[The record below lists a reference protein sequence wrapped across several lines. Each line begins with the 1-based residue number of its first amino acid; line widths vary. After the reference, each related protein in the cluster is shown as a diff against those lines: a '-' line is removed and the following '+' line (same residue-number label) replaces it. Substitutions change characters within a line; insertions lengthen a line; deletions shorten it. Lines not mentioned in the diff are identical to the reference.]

1 MTDLARINACN
12 TDEFVRLLGG
22 IYEHSPWIAAR
33 AASHRP
39 FASLAAL
46 KYALQQVVLAA
57 SLDEQLGLIRAHPEL
72 AGKAAL
78 AGQLTAEST
87 HEQQTAGLNQCSAE
101 EYATLHQLNAD
112 YNAKFGFPFILAV
125 KGPDGL
131 GLSRSQIIAHFARR
145 LQAEPQAERL
155 ECLHQIGRIAEIRL
169 NALFG
174 VTLPYGSQIM
184 QWAKQ
189 LASYSEQADGLT
201 CSYLTEVHRQ
211 TARQLA
217 DWMQAAGLEVRIDAV
232 GNVRGRYPCPGPNA
246 PTLVTGSHYDT
257 VIDAGWYDGRLG
269 ILLPLAVLAEHR
281 QSGKLPL
288 PFHVELIAFAEEEG
302 VRFKSTLL
310 GSRALSGRLTAE
322 MLQARDDGQ
331 MSMEQALRA
340 AGYDPQAALQLALDP
355 ATLCGFVEVHIEQ
368 GPVLLQ
374 QAMPV
379 GVVTAIAG
387 STRARLTLDG
397 QANHAGTT
405 PMALRHDA
413 VAAAAEIILAIE
425 ARCQQVPQLVGTVGQ
440 VTVPHGAVNVV
451 PGQCVFSLDLR
462 APDDAVRLAA
472 LADIKQAVAEIA
484 ARRQIRHHWQWLH
497 EAGAVPCHAGLQ
509 QQLADCI
516 AQTGLPVQY
525 LPSGAGHDAMAMA
538 DLTPMA
544 MLFVRCGN
552 NGISHNRLETM
563 TADDAELAAQV
574 FANLLQRLAVQA
586 THQATTN

>member
-1 MTDLARINACN
+1 MTDLAKLNACD
-12 TDEFVRLLGG
+12 TAEFVRLLGG

-33 AASHRP
+33 AASQRP

-46 KYALQQVVLAA
+46 KYALQQVVLTA
-57 SLDEQLGLIRAHPEL
+57 SDDEQLGLIRAHPEL

-78 AGQLTAEST
+78 AGQLTFEST
-87 HEQQTAGLNQCSAE
+87 HEQKSAGLNQCSSE
-101 EYATLHQLNAD
+101 EYATLHQLNSD

-131 GLSRSQIIAHFARR
+131 GLSRSQIIASFARR
-145 LQAEPQAERL
+145 LQQGQQAEQL

-169 NALFG
+169 NDVFG
-174 VTLPYGSQIM
+174 VTLDYGSQIM

-189 LASYSEQADGLT
+189 LAGLSEQADGLS
-201 CSYLTEVHRQ
+201 CRYLTEVHHQ
-211 TARQLA
+211 TAAQLA
-217 DWMQAAGLEVRIDAV
+217 NWMEQAGLQVQIDAI
-232 GNVRGRYPCPGPNA
+232 GNVRGRYPCPNPNA
-246 PTLVTGSHYDT
+246 KTLLTGSHYDT

-269 ILLPLAVLAEHR
+269 ILLPLSVLAEHR
-281 QSGKLPL
+281 RRGAPPL
-288 PFHVELIAFAEEEG
+288 PFHVELIAFADEEG

-310 GSRALSGRLTAE
+310 GSRALCGRLTPAT
-322 MLQARDDGQ
+322 LQAQDESGIT
-331 MSMEQALRA
+331 MAEALHA
-340 AGYDPQAALQLALDP
+340 AGHDPQAALQLALDR

-374 QAMPV
+374 QAMPL

-387 STRARLTLDG
+387 ATRAWLTLDG

-405 PMALRHDA
+405 PMALRQDA

-425 ARCQQVPQLVGTVGQ
+425 ARCQSVPQLVGTVGQ
-440 VTVPHGAVNVV
+440 VMVPHGAVNVV
-451 PGQCVFSLDLR
+451 PGQCGLSLDLR
-462 APDDAVRLAA
+462 ASEDGHRRAA
-472 LADIKQAVAEIA
+472 LADIEQAVRDICQ
-484 ARRQIRHHWQWLH
+484 RRQIRHHWQWLH
-497 EAGAVPCHAGLQ
+497 DASAVPCAANLQ

-516 AQTGLPVQY
+516 AATGLPVQY

-538 DLTPMA
+538 DLTPIA

-563 TADDAELAAQV
+563 NADDAELAAQV
-574 FANLLQRLAVQA
+574 FAGLLQRLAQQA
-586 THQATTN
+586 GDGTAS